1 MLKFVG
7 YMANTSESA
16 KNNIQ
21 KIVAG
26 AVGFFIIIFLYANEF
41 SWYANTFDRNK
52 MILIGLLLGL
62 LAGVAIGYKF
72 QQENQEII
80 EKFQLYIGAMVIG
93 AILMPLLFSLTNRLL
108 SFRGAQEESVEF
120 VKNEAF
126 NESRFGRI
134 PQENPDGYYAFVV
147 RKGSIIRLTTKAP
160 IYQEAQK
167 GDKVLLPVKKGI
179 WGFEIA
185 YPHLLH
191 E

>member
-1 MLKFVG
+1 MN
-7 YMANTSESA
+7 ATSESA

-26 AVGFFIIIFLYANEF
+26 AVGFFIIIFLYAKEF

-52 MILIGLLLGL
+52 MLLIGVFLGL
-62 LAGVAIGYKF
+62 IAGAAIGHQF
-72 QQENQEII
+72 QKENQEII
-80 EKFQLYIGAMVIG
+80 EKFQIYLGCMIMGAM
-93 AILMPLLFSLTNRLL
+93 LMPLLFSLTNRVL
-108 SFRGAQEESVEF
+108 SFRAAQEESVEF
-120 VKNEAF
+120 IKNEAF
-126 NESRFGRI
+126 NESRFGKI
-134 PQENPDGYYAFVV
+134 PQENPDGYYTFVV
-147 RKGSIIRLTTKAP
+147 RKGEIIRLTTKAP
-160 IYQEAQK
+160 IYEKANK